1 MTYGIFLCLENNRQI
16 NNTVF
21 LSFYTDMEARL
32 HFESN
37 FSGTLLRLK
46 TIFFV
51 KTLYLWKSRSK

>member
-1 MTYGIFLCLENNRQI
+1 MFREQSPI

-37 FSGTLLRLK
+37 FSGTLFSI
-46 TIFFV
+46 TNNIFRANVVFV
-51 KTLYLWKSRSK
+51 EIKIKINRA